1 MVYLI
6 LAVLASSAVA
16 IIMRLGEKHVK
27 NSFAMFM
34 ANYIVCSLI
43 AFLLVEDKALFAPRE
58 GLSFALLLGLG
69 SGCLYLIS
77 LALMKLNISRSGV
90 MLTSVFMKLGVLVP
104 AMIAIVFFRESPSAL
119 QIIGFVL
126 AVAAILLIYL
136 EPKGEGKAA
145 SGKAS
150 VFLLIL
156 LFVGGLT
163 ESMAN
168 IFDKLGSPALK
179 DHFLLFNFF
188 TAFLLSLGVTLIRRQ
203 KVSWKDIAFGA
214 AIGVPNYFATRFLL
228 LSLGSIPAV
237 VVYPIYNV
245 GAIVLI
251 SLAGLLLFKEK
262 LSARK
267 LMGMVIIIAALVL
280 LNL

>member
-16 IIMRLGEKHVK
+16 IIMRLSEKHAK

-34 ANYIVCSLI
+34 ANYAVCSMI
-43 AFLLVEDKALFAPRE
+43 AFALAKDKAIFAPKE

-69 SGCLYLIS
+69 SGCLYLTS
-77 LALMKLNISRSGV
+77 LALMKINISRSGV
-90 MLTSVFMKLGVLVP
+90 MLTFVFMKLGVLVP
-104 AMIAIVFFRESPSAL
+104 AIMAVAIFRESPSAL
-119 QIIGFVL
+119 QILGFVL
-126 AVAAILLIYL
+126 AIAAIIIIYM
-136 EPKGEGKAA
+136 EPKSERTGSA
-145 SGKAS
+145 GKAS
-150 VFLLIL
+150 IL
-156 LFVGGLT
+156 LLVLLVVGGLT

-188 TAFLLSLGVTLIRRQ
+188 TAFLLSLIVTVFRRERI
-203 KVSWKDIAFGA
+203 SWKDLAFGA

-251 SLAGLLLFKEK
+251 SLVGILLFRER
-262 LSARK
+262 LNTRK
-267 LMGMVIIIAALVL
+267 AIGIAVMIAALIL